1 MSLISNISIGALLCF
16 GMSTICHAENPAGTL
31 QKITTSGTIAVG
43 YRPASVPFSM
53 RSGSAA
59 PTGYTLDLC
68 AHIIDNIRKEVGQN
82 LKVTYVEVKSSDRIQ
97 KLVDGEI
104 DLECGSTTNTR
115 ERAEQVTFA
124 NTTFVTSSRIL
135 THAASTIKSVAGLK
149 GQRVAI
155 AQGASVAPLLSK
167 LDAEQGLN
175 IHYVRVKDFT
185 DGFQA
190 LDSGKVDAFV
200 SDDIQFAQFIAHS
213 GHPKDYAV
221 VGEPIS
227 IDALGIM
234 MRKQDV
240 QLHGIANRTLSA
252 LVASGE
258 FNKIYAKWFI
268 TPSLQF
274 PMSEALKKLLKNPG
288 NQAY

>member
-1 MSLISNISIGALLCF
+1 MSLFSKVSIGALLCL
-16 GMSTICHAENPAGTL
+16 GMSTLCHAEGPAGTL
-31 QKITTSGTIAVG
+31 QKIAARGTIVVG
-43 YRPASVPFSM
+43 YRAASVPFSM
-53 RSGSAA
+53 RSGGAA

-68 AHIIDNIRKEVGQN
+68 AHIIDNIRKELAPN
-82 LKVTYVEVKSSDRIQ
+82 LKVSYVEVKSSDRIQ
-97 KLVDGEI
+97 KLLDGEI

-135 THAASTIKSVAGLK
+135 THASSPIKSVAGLK

-167 LDAEQGLN
+167 IDMEQGLN

-200 SDDIQFAQFIAHS
+200 SDDIQFAEYIAHS
-213 GHPKDYAV
+213 AHPKDYAI
-221 VGEPIS
+221 VGDPIS

-258 FNKIYAKWFI
+258 FNKIYTKWFV
-268 TPSLQF
+268 TPSMHF
-274 PMSEALKKLLKNPG
+274 PMSEELKKLLKNPG